1 MDKMTQ
7 LPQKVFIVKFTHS
20 MKYLLCSLV
29 FLCLSANSQELTRQ
43 FSDLENWKFS
53 TNGVRF
59 GNTQRDIK
67 IQRTW
72 RGASQRGPISV
83 AGIINRDT
91 LRFGLQYT
99 VPLPQDTISLS
110 FDFKNQNLETLNL
123 RLYFYGEKERFID
136 SLVFPLHPEGH
147 NHVRFNNL
155 TGAEWV
161 EVTLDGQRGTLG
173 RDTVSFQILDARIEA
188 KNHDLDEWFRSLN
201 LDLNVESLYPLKKIT
216 GLDELENKKIIGIGE
231 SVHGSQNIWREKAEI
246 VRKLFSKNVK
256 LICYEAPV
264 DQCLNWDL
272 YVRGIHPYSY
282 RDVIYEDVKS
292 FADNED
298 LVRFLDEI
306 RKENGTRKE
315 ADKIRV
321 VGLDL
326 RSTNSYFYHY
336 FLAYQELCKDSHS
349 LAPLILKMSELSY
362 NNLYYKFDFKQRP
375 YQQLDTIAN
384 KRFSNL
390 ASMLA
395 SDKKLKSLMQEKDY
409 QFLSDILQLEVPT
422 IEDNKYW
429 DFDRDLYMW
438 RTFQKALLDY
448 APGENDRA
456 VILAHSLHLCRTGH
470 ERHSVSDLL
479 KSRSLGSYIAENYP
493 DDYWSVS
500 FHVGGGVIRTV
511 EYKALDAFNMET
523 LEGIGRLKQPVRGSF
538 ESAARD
544 VSFDSFYC
552 RSSDLGNDW
561 YAFRMVGNKLDES
574 QFHTLS
580 KERFDAFVYMDESTR
595 YMPTPL
601 HSYTDVGH
609 LVDSLKL
616 QNIPYSNTCA
626 HYVDYL
632 DLAVPKEFRYKD
644 FGGGPIYLHNISPIE
659 NQASPL
665 GLFESKDREC
675 LMIFTPASHLSNMS
689 IEEARLYE
697 LRKALGISTHGE
709 LQVSKGNIVKLF
721 RNLEGDIWE
730 LKSDEYA
737 QETFNADSVAEIWA
751 DTNFNF
757 SGKYYMNKQVL
768 IIEKNDK
775 VWLIYGY
782 YTDKGIA
789 HQDTYRKGIESV
801 FKFH

>member
-1 MDKMTQ
+1 M
-7 LPQKVFIVKFTHS
+7 KFF
-20 MKYLLCSLV
+20 LCSLA
-29 FLCLSANSQELTRQ
+29 FLCLSINAQELTEQ
-43 FSDLENWKFS
+43 FSDIENWEFS

-91 LRFGLQYT
+91 LQFRFQYT
-99 VPLPQDTISLS
+99 VPLPRDTIFLS
-110 FDFKNQNLETLNL
+110 FDFKNQNLETLAL
-123 RLYFYGEKERFID
+123 RMYFYGKKERFID
-136 SLVFPLHPEGH
+136 SLVFPLRPEGH
-147 NHVRFNNL
+147 NHIKFNNFS
-155 TGAEWV
+155 GAEWV

-188 KNHDLDEWFRSLN
+188 KNHNLDEWFRSLTF
-201 LDLNVESLYPLKKIT
+201 DLNVESLYPLKKIT
-216 GLDELENKKIIGIGE
+216 GLDELENKKIIGLGE
-231 SVHGSQNIWREKAEI
+231 SVHGSQNLWREKAGI
-246 VRKLFSKNVK
+246 VRKLFNKNVK

-298 LVRFLDEI
+298 LVRFLDKI

-315 ADKIRV
+315 TDKIRV

-326 RSTNSYFYHY
+326 RSEQSYFYHY
-336 FLAYQELCKDSHS
+336 FLAHQELAKDRQS
-349 LAPLILKMSELSY
+349 LTPLILKMSDLSY
-362 NNLYYKFDFKQRP
+362 NNLNYTVNLKQRP
-375 YQQLDTIAN
+375 YQQLGTTAS
-384 KRFSNL
+384 RSFSNL
-390 ASMLA
+390 AGMLA

-409 QFLSDILQLEVPT
+409 GFLSDILQIEVPT
-422 IEDNKYW
+422 REDNTYW

-438 RTFQKALLDY
+438 RIFQKALLHY

-456 VILAHSLHLCRTGH
+456 VILAHSLHLCRTGQ

-479 KSRSLGSYIAENYP
+479 RSRSLGSYIAENYP
-493 DDYWSVS
+493 DDYWAIS
-500 FHVGGGVIRTV
+500 FHAGGGVIRTV

-523 LEGIGRLKQPVRGSF
+523 LEGIGSLKQPVRGSF

-544 VSFDSFYC
+544 VSFDRFYC

-561 YAFRMVGNKLDES
+561 YAFRMVSNKLDES

-580 KERFDAFVYMDESTR
+580 KERFDAYVYMDESTR
-595 YMPTPL
+595 FPPKPL
-601 HSYTDVGH
+601 HSHINVVH
-609 LVDSLKL
+609 LIDSLRL
-616 QNIPYSNTCA
+616 QNIPYSDTCA
-626 HYVDYL
+626 HYTDYL
-632 DLAVPKEFRYKD
+632 DLTVPKEFRYKD
-644 FGGGPIYLHNISPIE
+644 FEGRSIKLENISPIE
-659 NQASPL
+659 NRASLL
-665 GLFESKDREC
+665 GLFESKDKEC
-675 LMIFTPASHLSNMS
+675 LMVFFPASHLNNMNVK
-689 IEEARLYE
+689 EARLFE
-697 LRKALGISTHGE
+697 FEKALGMSTHGDR
-709 LQVSKGNIVKLF
+709 QIGMGNLDKLF
-721 RNLEGDIWE
+721 RNLEGDVWE

-737 QETFNADSVAEIWA
+737 KKNFNADSFSEIWT
-751 DTNFNF
+751 DTDFSF
-757 SGKYYMNKQVL
+757 SGKNYMHKQAL
-768 IIEKNDK
+768 IIEKDEK

-789 HQDTYRKGIESV
+789 NRDKYRKGIESV
-801 FKFH
+801 LKFH